1 MPGMMMM
8 TMQERAP
15 ARLRPT
21 QSQMHDVENTD
32 GLRTLLRDGI
42 TRSVFSKSWWN
53 AFGSMLRW
61 PHKARELRPNERSLR
76 PNERSLRPAY
86 VFAQSVRVLH
96 VFDHHASSN

>member
-61 PHKARELRPNERSLR
+61 PHKARELTPNERSLR
-76 PNERSLRPAY
+76 QAY
-86 VFAQSVRVLH
+86 AFARSVRVLH
-96 VFDHHASSN
+96 FFHHHASSN